1 MQQTDRQQRRQGE
14 QHTAIGNIRH
24 RLKYRRYRSE
34 FPHAGGQPIQDVA
47 CPHPH
52 RRRGVFATALALG
65 A

>member
-1 MQQTDRQQRRQGE
+1 MQQTDRQQRRQGK

-24 RLKYRRYRSE
+24 RLKDRRYRGE
-34 FPHAGGQPIQDVA
+34 VPHAGGQPIQDVA
-47 CPHPH
+47 GPHSH